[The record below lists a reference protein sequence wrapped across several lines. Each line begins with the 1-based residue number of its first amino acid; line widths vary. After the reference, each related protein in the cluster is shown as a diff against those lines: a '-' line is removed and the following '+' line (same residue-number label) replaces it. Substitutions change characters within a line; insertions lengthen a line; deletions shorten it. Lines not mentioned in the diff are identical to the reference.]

1 MKAVTSQEISLLTKL
16 WNHLKSE
23 KAVSNK
29 SIVEAKTVKTVNLR
43 TISDRSL
50 VKLAIEKTIQ
60 AKGPKKALRYLSDV
74 NRKLVNGDA
83 LTRAQRMSAL
93 EILAEN
99 SLKLNEKL

>member
-1 MKAVTSQEISLLTKL
+1 MKAKTSQEISLLTKF
-16 WNHLKSE
+16 WNHLKND
-23 KAVSNK
+23 KNVSTTP
-29 SIVEAKTVKTVNLR
+29 IVEVEKVKTVNLK

-60 AKGPKKALRYLSDV
+60 AKGPKRALRYLSDV
-74 NRKLVNGDA
+74 NRKLVNGDT
-83 LTRAQRMSAL
+83 LTKAQRMSTL